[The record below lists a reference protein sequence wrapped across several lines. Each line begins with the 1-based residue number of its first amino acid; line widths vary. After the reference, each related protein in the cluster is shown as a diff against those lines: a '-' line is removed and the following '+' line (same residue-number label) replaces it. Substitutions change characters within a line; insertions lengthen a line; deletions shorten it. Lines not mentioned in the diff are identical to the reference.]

1 MALSGN
7 KITATGAAWWLPGI
21 DPRLFRAPLPT
32 PQPGHNAS
40 HNPEETEPWTS
51 KARTPAAQAGVAK
64 NPGRSKRRP
73 PGWSRRPRRCRGAQ
87 RVLRAPLVTVVAL
100 KPIAEEFGTSRS
112 APALAVSLT
121 YIGSGMGGIAMG
133 WIAGHVGM
141 RRVAIVC
148 GCMIALALT
157 SALYGGLYQL
167 YASNLLL
174 IGLLGASGMFSPTMA
189 YVTNWFDRRR
199 GSAIALVSALARYVA
214 GAIVAWSC
222 CCNSALR
229 TWVWRRTMRLYALLI
244 VVTIPPLAAVFYR
257 RAPDLAAHRPG
268 AGPMSTFVPVRGIPR
283 PCPGDAGRRDFLLLR
298 NDVDSTRA
306 HRGVLQRYRHR
317 SHPWRGDAV
326 VATRR
331 RSGREQLWGWVADR
345 LGGLRTI
352 LFASA
357 SMAVAMTGFL
367 LTQNEIGLFSVSAG
381 FGLAFGGLIPGYI
394 LAIREIFPAR
404 EASWRIPVVLF
415 PGALGMAAGGWMA
428 GLIYDSWGFYAP
440 AFLAGIAFNLGNLVL
455 VGALVPRH
463 RPPRSRLAEV

>member
-1 MALSGN
+1 MDDQGPRPGGQGSGTIETANSWLIAAVALAILSLSYG
-7 KITATGAAWWLPGI
+7 
-21 DPRLFRAPLPT
+21 
-32 PQPGHNAS
+32 
-40 HNPEETEPWTS
+40 
-51 KARTPAAQAGVAK
+51 
-64 NPGRSKRRP
+64 
-73 PGWSRRPRRCRGAQ
+73 
-87 RVLRAPLVTVVAL
+87 APLVTVVAL
-100 KPIAEEFGTSRS
+100 KPIAKEFGTTRS

-121 YIGSGMGGIAMG
+121 YIGSGMGGIVMG

-148 GCMIALALT
+148 GCMIALGLT
-157 SALYGGLYQL
+157 LASYGGLYQL

-189 YVTNWFDRRR
+189 YVTNWFDRHR
-199 GSAIALVSALARYVA
+199 GSAIALVSSGQYLA
-214 GAIVAWSC
+214 GAIWP
-222 CCNSALR
+222 LLLQLGIEELG
-229 TWVWRRTMRLYALLI
+229 WRRTMRLYALLI
-244 VVTIPPLAAVFYR
+244 AVTIPPLAAVFYR
-257 RAPDLAAHRPG
+257 RPPELSAHRPG
-268 AGPMSTFVPVRGIPR
+268 TGPVSTFAPVRGIP
-283 PCPGDAGRRDFLLLR
+283 PNLVLAMLAGAIFCCCVTMSIPLAHMVAFCSDIGIGPTPGAAMLSLQLAAG
-298 NDVDSTRA
+298 
-306 HRGVLQRYRHR
+306 
-317 SHPWRGDAV
+317 V
-326 VATRR
+326 VAQ
-331 RSGREQLWGWVADR
+331 QLWGWVADR

-394 LAIREIFPAR
+394 LAIREIFPAK

-440 AFLAGIAFNLGNLVL
+440 AFLAGIAFNVVNLVL
-455 VGALVPRH
+455 LGALVPRH